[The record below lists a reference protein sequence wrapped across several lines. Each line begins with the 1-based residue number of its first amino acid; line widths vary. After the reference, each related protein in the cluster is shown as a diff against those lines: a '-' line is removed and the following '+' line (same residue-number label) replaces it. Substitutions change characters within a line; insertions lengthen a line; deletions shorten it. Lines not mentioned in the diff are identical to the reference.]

1 MIPFSAR
8 LLSNISNGLNLK
20 KYYNGRG
27 KGKKWYV
34 VRAVSGQ
41 ENKVKDYIEKEV
53 NHLGMEDYLDQVLVP
68 TEKVIQIRNG
78 KKVNKERV
86 YFPGY
91 VMIQASLDGEMPH
104 VIKNIN
110 GVIGFLGETKGGDPV
125 PLRKS
130 EVNRMLGKVD
140 ELSVKTDNV
149 AIPFTIGE
157 TIKVID
163 GPFNGFNGTVEKIN
177 EEKRKL
183 EVMVKIFGR
192 KTPLELSY
200 MQVEK
205 V

>member
-1 MIPFSAR
+1 MADI
-8 LLSNISNGLNLK
+8 NV
-20 KYYNGRG
+20 
-27 KGKKWYV
+27 KKWYV

-41 ENKVKDYIEKEV
+41 ENKVKAYIETEINRLGMVDYIS
-53 NHLGMEDYLDQVLVP
+53 QVLVP
-68 TEKVIQIRNG
+68 TEKVVQVRDG
-78 KKVNKERV
+78 KKIAKDKV

-91 VMIQASLDGEMPH
+91 VMIEANLVGEIPH
-104 VIKNIN
+104 IIKSIT
-110 GVIGFLGETKGGDPV
+110 GVIGFLGEVKGGDPV
-125 PLRKS
+125 PLRLS

-140 ELSVKTDNV
+140 ELAVNTDTQN
-149 AIPFTIGE
+149 IPFNIGE

-163 GPFNGFNGTVEKIN
+163 GPFNGFNGTIDKIN

-192 KTPLELSY
+192 KTPLELSF

>member
-1 MIPFSAR
+1 MTD
-8 LLSNISNGLNLK
+8 NNV
-20 KYYNGRG
+20 
-27 KGKKWYV
+27 KKWYV

-41 ENKVKDYIEKEV
+41 ENKVKNYIETEINRLGMADYIS
-53 NHLGMEDYLDQVLVP
+53 QVLVP
-68 TEKVIQIRNG
+68 TEKVVQVRDG
-78 KKVNKERV
+78 KKISKDRV

-91 VMIQASLDGEMPH
+91 VMIEANLTGEIPH
-104 VIKNIN
+104 IIKSIT
-110 GVIGFLGETKGGDPV
+110 GVIGFLGETKGGDAV
-125 PLRKS
+125 PLKQS

-149 AIPFTIGE
+149 SIPFTVGE
-157 TIKVID
+157 TIKVVD
-163 GPFNGFNGTVEKIN
+163 GPFNGFNGTVEKVN

-192 KTPLELSY
+192 KTPLELSF

>member
-1 MIPFSAR
+1 MDQVVTKMTETKST
-8 LLSNISNGLNLK
+8 
-20 KYYNGRG
+20 
-27 KGKKWYV
+27 KKWYV
-34 VRAVSGQ
+34 VRSVSGQ
-41 ENKVKDYIEKEV
+41 ENKIKSYIESEIKRLNLEDYI
-53 NHLGMEDYLDQVLVP
+53 DQVLVP

-78 KKVNKERV
+78 KKVHKERV

-91 VMIQASLDGEMPH
+91 IMVQASLAGEIPH
-104 VIKNIN
+104 IIKSIN

-125 PLRKS
+125 PLRQA

-140 ELSVKTDNV
+140 ELAVKDDNV
-149 AIPFTIGE
+149 NIPFVIGE
-157 TIKVID
+157 TVKVID

>member
-1 MIPFSAR
+1 MSD
-8 LLSNISNGLNLK
+8 
-20 KYYNGRG
+20 
-27 KGKKWYV
+27 KKWYV

-41 ENKVKDYIEKEV
+41 ENKIKTYIENEIAR
-53 NHLGMEDYLDQVLVP
+53 LGLEDYVDQVLVP

-78 KKVNKERV
+78 KKINKEKV

-91 VMIQASLDGEMPH
+91 IMIQANLSGEIPH
-104 VIKNIN
+104 IIKSITN
-110 GVIGFLGETKGGDPV
+110 VIGFLGETKGGDPV
-125 PLRKS
+125 PLRQS

-140 ELSVKTDNV
+140 ELAVEADANI
-149 AIPFTIGE
+149 AIPFTKGE
-157 TIKVID
+157 TVKVID
-163 GPFNGFNGTVEKIN
+163 GPFNGFDGTIEKIF

-205 V
+205 L

>member
-1 MIPFSAR
+1 M
-8 LLSNISNGLNLK
+8 N
-20 KYYNGRG
+20 
-27 KGKKWYV
+27 WYV
-34 VRAVSGQ
+34 VRAISGK
-41 ENKVKDYIEKEV
+41 ENKVKEYIESEISR
-53 NHLGMEDYLDQVLVP
+53 LGLDEFVEEVLVP
-68 TEKVIQIRNG
+68 TEKVVQIRNG

-86 YFPGY
+86 YFSGY
-91 VMIQASLDGEMPH
+91 IMVKASLVGEVPH
-104 VIKNIN
+104 VIRSIN
-110 GVIGFLGETKGGDPV
+110 GVIGFLGEVKGGDPV

-140 ELSVKTDNV
+140 ELAVQADSVV
-149 AIPFTIGE
+149 IPLQSGE

-163 GPFNGFNGTVEKIN
+163 GPFNGFNGTIENVN

-192 KTPLELSY
+192 KTPLELSF

>member
-1 MIPFSAR
+1 MAD
-8 LLSNISNGLNLK
+8 ISV
-20 KYYNGRG
+20 
-27 KGKKWYV
+27 KKWYV

-41 ENKVKDYIEKEV
+41 ENKVKAYIETEISRLGMSDYIS
-53 NHLGMEDYLDQVLVP
+53 QVLVP
-68 TEKVIQIRNG
+68 TEKVVQVRDG
-78 KKVNKERV
+78 KKISKDKV

-91 VMIQASLDGEMPH
+91 VMIEANLAGEIPH
-104 VIKNIN
+104 IIKSIT
-110 GVIGFLGETKGGDPV
+110 GVIGFLGEVKGGDPV
-125 PLRKS
+125 PLRFS

-140 ELSVKTDNV
+140 ELAVNV
-149 AIPFTIGE
+149 DTQSIPFKINE

-163 GPFNGFNGTVEKIN
+163 GPFNGFNGTIEKIN

-192 KTPLELSY
+192 KTPLELSF